1 VAPGRIALWPPP
13 HRSVLERKAAIVK
26 EVMAT
31 LEATAPVAL
40 DVARA
45 ILAGFDKHYRL
56 FRTIAGDAQRC
67 FELGQ
72 WADIRALAR
81 RRIDMYDLRVT
92 EAVERVTR
100 VHPETV
106 GEGPWPAIKLAYASL
121 LTNHQ
126 QPELAETFYN
136 SVACRLLDRTYY
148 NNDYIFWRPQAST
161 DLIESVQPTY
171 RYYYPATQG
180 LRATLRRII
189 ADLGLTSP
197 WENLDRDLAAA
208 LKAFR
213 AALPRP
219 IEVTE
224 TLQVQVL
231 SSLFF
236 RNKGAYLVGRV
247 LLNGVEQQL
256 PFAAPILK
264 NGRGAL
270 YLDAVLLRREELG
283 TLFSLARAYFMVD
296 MEVPSAFVAFL
307 KDIFPNKPTAELYIA
322 LGLQKQGK
330 TLFYRMLFEHLKYSS
345 DRFIAAPGVKGM
357 VMLVFTMPS
366 FPYVFK
372 IIRDRFEPP
381 KDVDRRKVIEQYQV
395 VKYMDR
401 VGRMADTLEYSD
413 VALPLNRF
421 DSALLEELETKTTS
435 QLSRDG
441 DRLVIKHVYIE
452 RRMTPL
458 DLYLRHADPAKA
470 QRALFEYG
478 QAIRELAGANVF
490 PGDLLLKNFGV
501 TRFGRVV
508 FYDYDEI
515 APLDACTFR
524 DMPVPRTDDEEMS
537 AEPWFSVGP
546 HDIFP
551 EEFPKFLFSSREQ
564 RDIFL
569 SQHGD
574 LCTAEFWQEKQQQL
588 KAGIEDDMFPYP
600 RARRFPHQHR

>member
-1 VAPGRIALWPPP
+1 MP
-13 HRSVLERKAAIVK
+13 
-26 EVMAT
+26 T
-31 LEATAPVAL
+31 LEAASPVAL
-40 DVARA
+40 NVAQA

-56 FRTIAGDAQRC
+56 FRTISRDAQRC

-72 WADIRALAR
+72 WAEIRALTR
-81 RRIDMYDLRVT
+81 VRIDMYDLRVREAVDTVTRQHQETLT
-92 EAVERVTR
+92 EA
-100 VHPETV
+100 
-106 GEGPWPAIKLAYASL
+106 PWPAIKLAYASL
-121 LTNHQ
+121 LRNHQ

-148 NNDYIFWRPQAST
+148 NNDYIFWRPQVST
-161 DLIESVQPTY
+161 ELIESVQPTY
-171 RYYYPATQG
+171 RYYYPAGQG
-180 LRATLRRII
+180 LRATLRQIV

-197 WENLDRDLAAA
+197 WENLDRDLTAA

-264 NGRGAL
+264 NKKGEL

-345 DRFIAAPGVKGM
+345 DRFKVAPGVRGM
-357 VMLVFTMPS
+357 VMLVFTLPS

-381 KDVDRRKVIEQYQV
+381 KDVDRRKVIQQYQV

-413 VALPLNRF
+413 VALPLDRF
-421 DSALLEELETKTTS
+421 DPGLLEELEAKTSS

-441 DRLVIKHVYIE
+441 DRLVIKHLYIE

-458 DLYLRHADPAKA
+458 DIYLRHADGAKA
-470 QRALFEYG
+470 QRALYEYG

-515 APLDACTFR
+515 APLDTCTFR
-524 DMPVPRTDDEEMS
+524 QIPAARSDEEEMS
-537 AEPWFSVGP
+537 GEPWFFVGP

-551 EEFPKFLFSSREQ
+551 EEFPRFLFSSPAQ

-569 SQHGD
+569 AQHGD
-574 LCTAEFWQEKQQQL
+574 LCTAEFWQQKQEQL
-588 KAGIEDDMFPYP
+588 RAGIEDDMFPYP
-600 RARRFPHQHR
+600 RARRFAHQHG

>member
-1 VAPGRIALWPPP
+1 MPTLD
-13 HRSVLERKAAIVK
+13 
-26 EVMAT
+26 AT
-31 LEATAPVAL
+31 TPVAL

-56 FRTIAGDAQRC
+56 FRTISRDAQRC

-72 WADIRALAR
+72 WAEIRALTR
-81 RRIDMYDLRVT
+81 TRIDMYDLRVREAVDTVTQEHQETLT
-92 EAVERVTR
+92 EA
-100 VHPETV
+100 
-106 GEGPWPAIKLAYASL
+106 PWPAIKLAYASL
-121 LTNHQ
+121 LRNHQ

-148 NNDYIFWRPQAST
+148 NNHYIFWRPQVST
-161 DLIESVQPTY
+161 ELIESVQPTY
-171 RYYYPATQG
+171 RYYYPAAQG
-180 LRATLRRII
+180 LRATLRQIV

-197 WENLDRDLAAA
+197 WEDVDRDLAAA

-264 NGRGAL
+264 NAKGEL

-345 DRFIAAPGVKGM
+345 DRFKVAPGVRGM
-357 VMLVFTMPS
+357 VMLVFTLPS

-381 KDVDRRKVIEQYQV
+381 KDVDRAKVIRQYQV

-413 VALPLNRF
+413 VALPLDRF
-421 DSALLEELETKTTS
+421 DPDLLEELEAKTAS

-441 DRLVIKHVYIE
+441 DRLVIKHLYIE

-458 DLYLRHADPAKA
+458 DIYLRHADGAKA
-470 QRALFEYG
+470 QRALYEYG

-515 APLDACTFR
+515 APLDTCIFR
-524 DMPVPRTDDEEMS
+524 RIPTPTSEEEEMS
-537 AEPWFSVGP
+537 GEPWFFVGP

-551 EEFPKFLFSSREQ
+551 EEFPRFLFSSPAQ
-564 RDIFL
+564 RDLFL
-569 SQHGD
+569 TQHGD
-574 LCTAEFWQEKQQQL
+574 LCTAEFWLQKQEQL
-588 KAGIEDDMFPYP
+588 QAGIEDDMFPYP
-600 RARRFPHQHR
+600 RARRFPHQHG

>member
-1 VAPGRIALWPPP
+1 
-13 HRSVLERKAAIVK
+13 
-26 EVMAT
+26 MAT
-31 LEATAPVAL
+31 LEASAPVAL

-56 FRTIAGDAQRC
+56 FRSISRDAQRC
-67 FELGQ
+67 FEVGH
-72 WADIRALAR
+72 WAEIRELSR
-81 RRIDMYDLRVT
+81 TRIDMYDLRVQ

-100 VHPETV
+100 EHPETL
-106 GEGPWPAIKLAYASL
+106 GETPWPAIKLAYASL

-148 NNDYIFWRPQAST
+148 NNDYIFWRPQVST
-161 DLIESVQPTY
+161 ELIDSVQPTY
-171 RYYYPATQG
+171 RFYNPAIQG
-180 LRATLRRII
+180 LRATLRQIVS
-189 ADLGLTSP
+189 DLGLASP
-197 WENLDRDLAAA
+197 WEDLDRDLAAA
-208 LKAFR
+208 LRAFR

-219 IEVTE
+219 LEVTAM
-224 TLQVQVL
+224 LQVQVL

-264 NGRGAL
+264 NQKGEL

-283 TLFSLARAYFMVD
+283 TLFSLARVYFLAD
-296 MEVPSAFVAFL
+296 MEVPSAFVSFL
-307 KDIFPNKPTAELYIA
+307 KDIFPNKPKAELYIA

-330 TLFYRMLFEHLKYSS
+330 TLFYRMLFDHLKYSS
-345 DRFIAAPGVKGM
+345 DRFIVAPGVRGM
-357 VMLVFTMPS
+357 VMLVFTLPS

-381 KDVDRRKVIEQYQV
+381 KDVDRRKVIQQYQV
-395 VKYMDR
+395 VKHMDR

-413 VALPLNRF
+413 VALPLDRF
-421 DSALLEELETKTTS
+421 DPDLLAELEAKTAA
-435 QLSRDG
+435 QLARDR

-458 DLYLRHADPAKA
+458 DVYLRHADARKA
-470 QRALFEYG
+470 ERALFEYG
-478 QAIRELAGANVF
+478 QAIREMAGADIF

-515 APLDACTFR
+515 APLAQCHFR
-524 DMPVPRTDDEEMS
+524 RLPQPRSDEEETS
-537 AEPWFSVGP
+537 GEPWFHVGP
-546 HDIFP
+546 HDVFP
-551 EEFPKFLFSSREQ
+551 EEFPRFLFASEAH
-564 RDIFL
+564 RDIFMA
-569 SQHGD
+569 QHGD
-574 LCTAEFWQEKQQQL
+574 LCTPEFWQQKQAQL
-588 KAGIEDDMFPYP
+588 QAGIEDDMFPYP
-600 RARRFPHQHR
+600 AARRFQHRHA

>member
-1 VAPGRIALWPPP
+1 MP
-13 HRSVLERKAAIVK
+13 S
-26 EVMAT
+26 
-31 LEATAPVAL
+31 LEAASPVAL
-40 DVARA
+40 NAARA

-56 FRTIAGDAQRC
+56 FRSISRDAQRC

-72 WADIRALAR
+72 WAELRALTR
-81 RRIDMYDLRVT
+81 TRIDMYDLRVREAVDTVTQEHQETLT
-92 EAVERVTR
+92 EA
-100 VHPETV
+100 
-106 GEGPWPAIKLAYASL
+106 PWPAVKLAYAAL
-121 LTNHQ
+121 LRNHQ

-148 NNDYIFWRPQAST
+148 NNDYIFWRPQVST
-161 DLIESVQPTY
+161 ELIESVQPTY
-171 RYYYPATQG
+171 RYYYPAQRG
-180 LRATLRRII
+180 LRATLRQVV

-197 WENLDRDLAAA
+197 WENLERDLAAA

-264 NGRGAL
+264 NGKGEL

-283 TLFSLARAYFMVD
+283 TLFSLARAYFLVD

-345 DRFIAAPGVKGM
+345 DRFIVAPGVKGM
-357 VMLVFTMPS
+357 VMLVFTLPS

-381 KDVDRRKVIEQYQV
+381 KDIDRRKVIQQYQV

-421 DSALLEELETKTTS
+421 TTALLDELEAKAAS

-441 DRLVIKHVYIE
+441 DRLVIKHLYIE

-458 DLYLRHADPAKA
+458 DIFLQHADAAKA
-470 QRALFEYG
+470 QKALIDYG

-515 APLDACTFR
+515 APLDTCSFR
-524 DMPVPRTDDEEMS
+524 RMPAARSDDEEMS
-537 AEPWFSVGP
+537 AEPWFFVGP

-551 EEFPKFLFSSREQ
+551 EEFPRFLFANVAQ
-564 RDIFL
+564 RDAFL
-569 SQHGD
+569 AHHGD
-574 LCTAEFWQEKQQQL
+574 LCTAEFWQRKQVQL

-600 RARRFPHQHR
+600 RARRFAHQHG

>member
-1 VAPGRIALWPPP
+1 MP
-13 HRSVLERKAAIVK
+13 
-26 EVMAT
+26 T
-31 LEATAPVAL
+31 LEAATPVAL

-56 FRTIAGDAQRC
+56 FRTISRDAQRC
-67 FELGQ
+67 FELAQ
-72 WADIRALAR
+72 WPEIRALTR
-81 RRIDMYDLRVT
+81 TRIDMYDLRVREAVDTVTRKHKETLT
-92 EAVERVTR
+92 EA
-100 VHPETV
+100 
-106 GEGPWPAIKLAYASL
+106 PWPAIKLAYASL
-121 LTNHQ
+121 LRNHQ

-148 NNDYIFWRPQAST
+148 NNDYIFWRPQVST
-161 DLIESVQPTY
+161 ELIESVQPTY

-180 LRATLRRII
+180 LRVTLRQIVS
-189 ADLGLTSP
+189 DLGLTSP
-197 WENLDRDLAAA
+197 WEDLGRDLTAA

-264 NGRGAL
+264 NQKGEL

-345 DRFIAAPGVKGM
+345 DRFKVAPGVRGM
-357 VMLVFTMPS
+357 VMLVFTLPS

-381 KDVDRRKVIEQYQV
+381 KDVDRKKVIQQYQV

-413 VALPLNRF
+413 VALPLDRF
-421 DSALLEELETKTTS
+421 DPGLLEELQAKTAS

-458 DLYLRHADPAKA
+458 DLFLRHADGAKA
-470 QRALFEYG
+470 QRALYEYG

-515 APLDACTFR
+515 APLDTCTFR
-524 DMPVPRTDDEEMS
+524 RIPAASSEDEELS
-537 AEPWFSVGP
+537 AEPWYFVGP

-551 EEFPKFLFSSREQ
+551 EEFPRFLFSNPAQ
-564 RDIFL
+564 RDLFL
-569 SQHGD
+569 DQHGD
-574 LCTAEFWQEKQQQL
+574 LCTAEFWQQKQAQL
-588 KAGIEDDMFPYP
+588 RAGIEDDMFPYP
-600 RARRFPHQHR
+600 RARRFAHQHR

>member
-1 VAPGRIALWPPP
+1 MPTLD
-13 HRSVLERKAAIVK
+13 
-26 EVMAT
+26 AT
-31 LEATAPVAL
+31 TPVAL

-56 FRTIAGDAQRC
+56 FRTISRDAQRC

-72 WADIRALAR
+72 WAEIRALTR
-81 RRIDMYDLRVT
+81 TRIDMYDLRVREAVDTVTQEHQETLT
-92 EAVERVTR
+92 EA
-100 VHPETV
+100 
-106 GEGPWPAIKLAYASL
+106 PWPAIKLAYASL
-121 LTNHQ
+121 LRNHQ

-148 NNDYIFWRPQAST
+148 NNHYIFWRPQVST
-161 DLIESVQPTY
+161 ELIESVQPTY
-171 RYYYPATQG
+171 RYYYPAAQG
-180 LRATLRRII
+180 LRATLRQIV

-197 WENLDRDLAAA
+197 WEDVDRDLAAA

-264 NGRGAL
+264 NAKGEL

-345 DRFIAAPGVKGM
+345 DRFKVAPGVRGM
-357 VMLVFTMPS
+357 VMLVFTLPS

-381 KDVDRRKVIEQYQV
+381 KDVDRAKVIRQYQV

-413 VALPLNRF
+413 VALPLDRF
-421 DSALLEELETKTTS
+421 DPDLLEELEAKTAS

-441 DRLVIKHVYIE
+441 DRLVIKHLYIE

-458 DLYLRHADPAKA
+458 DIYLRHADGAKA
-470 QRALFEYG
+470 QRALYEYG

-515 APLDACTFR
+515 APLDTCIFR
-524 DMPVPRTDDEEMS
+524 RIPTPTSEEEEMS
-537 AEPWFSVGP
+537 GEPWFFVGP

-551 EEFPKFLFSSREQ
+551 EEFPRFLFSSPAQ

-569 SQHGD
+569 TQHGD
-574 LCTAEFWQEKQQQL
+574 LCTAEFWLQKQEQL
-588 KAGIEDDMFPYP
+588 QAGIEDDMFPYP
-600 RARRFPHQHR
+600 RARRFPHQHG